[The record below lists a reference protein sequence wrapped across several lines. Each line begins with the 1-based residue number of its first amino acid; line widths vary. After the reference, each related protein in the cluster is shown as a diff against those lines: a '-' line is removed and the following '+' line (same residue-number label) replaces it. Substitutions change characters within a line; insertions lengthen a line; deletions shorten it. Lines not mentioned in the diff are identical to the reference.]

1 MEEQDR
7 SKEVLAAVE
16 SKQTQVTVDQIEE
29 VFRQHHALVFR
40 AARRVTGDA
49 SDAEDVL
56 QTVFL
61 RLVRR
66 APDSAAIDDVESYLY
81 RAAVNCALD
90 LARSRQKVRSISL
103 DEVTPQLT
111 ADTRLA
117 PDRAQAGGE
126 IRTWLRNAIARLSPA
141 AAEMFVLRFFEGR
154 QNAEIARAMGATPAT
169 VPVTLHRAR
178 ERLQREFQAASQRP
192 HVPTGDTP

>member
-40 AARRVTGDA
+40 AARRVTGNA

-117 PDRAQAGGE
+117 PDRAQAAGE

-141 AAEMFVLRFFEGR
+141 AAEMFVLRFFEGK
-154 QNAEIARAMGATPAT
+154 QNAEIARAMGTTPAT
-169 VPVTLHRAR
+169 VAVTLHRAR